1 MEQQISK
8 NRSKNYIKQLKGSF
22 IFKGL
27 AIFASF
33 LLIPLIIKYL
43 GIEQYGIWS
52 TLLSIASWIILFDIG
67 IANGLRN
74 KISESLAEENKLKT
88 KHYISTAYIILGII
102 SLSLILFF
110 LIISEYISWQKVF
123 NTISI
128 SNQELKY
135 VVNIIF
141 VFLFL
146 NFWIS
151 IINQVFNGFQKTS
164 LVVFNQFLSNAFS
177 LFTIFLL
184 YKFSESSLIK
194 LAIAYGISLLFSSLI
209 LSIWFY
215 KKNSE
220 FIPKIIF
227 FGVDYLKP
235 ILSLGFK
242 FFILQIGVVVI
253 LMSDKILITQLFGP
267 EYVTSYDVVFKLF
280 SIISVIHGILLA
292 PLWSSY
298 SDAYHRNDM
307 EWIKKTIK
315 NQLKIYLLIIASTIL
330 LALLSKPIIYIW
342 IGKDFI
348 IDNMLIVSIAF
359 FILVFCWNNIF
370 SYFINSTNKLLIM
383 TILVIFLSIIN
394 IPLSIVLV
402 KFFNFGVEGIVF
414 GTIISLL
421 FGSFLSVI
429 QTYHLIFKKEK
440 VNSFWLR

>member
-1 MEQQISK
+1 MDQQISK
-8 NRSKNYIKQLKGSF
+8 DRSKNYIKQVKGSF
-22 IFKGL
+22 IFKFL
-27 AIFASF
+27 AIFSSF

-43 GIEQYGIWS
+43 GMEQYGIWS
-52 TLLSIASWIILFDIG
+52 TLLSIASWIILFDVG

-102 SLSLILFF
+102 SLFLIIVF

-128 SNQELKY
+128 TNQELKY
-135 VVNIIF
+135 VVNITF

-177 LFTIFLL
+177 LFAVFLL
-184 YKFSESSLIK
+184 YKFYEPSLIK
-194 LAIAYGISLLFSSLI
+194 LSIIYGISLLSSSLI

-253 LMSDKILITQLFGP
+253 LISDKILITQLFGP
-267 EYVTSYDVVFKLF
+267 EYVASYDVVFKLF
-280 SIISVIHGILLA
+280 SIITIAHAILLS

-307 EWIKKTIK
+307 KWIKKTIK
-315 NQLKIYLLIIASTIL
+315 NQLKIYLLIIVATIL
-330 LALLSKPIIYIW
+330 LSLLIKPIVSIW

-348 IDNMLIVSIAF
+348 INNTLIVLIAF
-359 FILVFCWNNIF
+359 FVLVSCWNNIF
-370 SYFINSTNKLLIM
+370 SYFINATNKLFVM

-394 IPLSIVLV
+394 IPLSIFLV
-402 KFFNFGVEGIVF
+402 KVLHFGIEGIVL

-421 FGSFLSVI
+421 FGSFLSPI
-429 QTYHLIFKKEK
+429 QTYFLIYKKETK
-440 VNSFWLR
+440 SIWLR

>member
-1 MEQQISK
+1 MDQQISK
-8 NRSKNYIKQLKGSF
+8 DRSKNYIKQVKGSF
-22 IFKGL
+22 IFKFL
-27 AIFASF
+27 AIFSSF

-43 GIEQYGIWS
+43 GMEQYGIWS
-52 TLLSIASWIILFDIG
+52 TLLSIASWIILFDVG

-102 SLSLILFF
+102 SLFLIIVF

-128 SNQELKY
+128 TNQELKY
-135 VVNIIF
+135 VVNITF

-177 LFTIFLL
+177 LFAVFLL
-184 YKFSESSLIK
+184 YKFYEPSLIK
-194 LAIAYGISLLFSSLI
+194 LSIIYGISLLSSSLI

-253 LMSDKILITQLFGP
+253 LISDKILITQLFGP
-267 EYVTSYDVVFKLF
+267 EYVASYDVVFKLF
-280 SIISVIHGILLA
+280 SIITIAHAILLS

-307 EWIKKTIK
+307 KWIKKTIK
-315 NQLKIYLLIIASTIL
+315 NQLKIYLLIIVATIL
-330 LALLSKPIIYIW
+330 LSLLIKPIVSIW

-348 IDNMLIVSIAF
+348 INNTLIVLIAF
-359 FILVFCWNNIF
+359 FVLVSCWNNIF
-370 SYFINSTNKLLIM
+370 SYFINATNKLFVL

-394 IPLSIVLV
+394 IPLSIFLV
-402 KFFNFGVEGIVF
+402 KVFHFGIEGIVL

-421 FGSFLSVI
+421 FGSFLAPI
-429 QTYHLIFKKEK
+429 QTYFLIYKKETK
-440 VNSFWLR
+440 SIWLR